1 MQMVIRRGQIS
12 RLGSFECS
20 TDKCCCST
28 TETSLRPHSRKTY
41 PDRLP
46 SLNYSILNESQLR
59 KKLGSLGISTAGSK
73 QLLMRRH
80 TEWANIVNA
89 NCDSSN
95 PKSKERL
102 LRDLEMWERSQGGG
116 SASGAQ
122 GLPSIMSKDFDKDAY
137 KSDHKDDFNQLIAKA
152 KQKRRPPTE
161 EERTREQ
168 VDNSVAKS
176 TECMDSIEPAARVT
190 SKPFRSATNSNVET
204 PSLSPFVELPAGD
217 IMDQNG

>member
-1 MQMVIRRGQIS
+1 M
-12 RLGSFECS
+12 
-20 TDKCCCST
+20 
-28 TETSLRPHSRKTY
+28 
-41 PDRLP
+41 
-46 SLNYSILNESQLR
+46 R

-116 SASGAQ
+116 SASSTSGP
-122 GLPSIMSKDFDKDAY
+122 LSVMSKDFDKEAY
-137 KSDHKDDFNQLIAKA
+137 KSDHKEDFDELIAQA

-161 EERTREQ
+161 EQRTRGQ

-176 TECMDSIEPAARVT
+176 TKCIDSIEPAAQVT
-190 SKPFRSATNSNVET
+190 AKTFRSAAKSSVET
-204 PSLSPFVELPAGD
+204 PSSTSFVDLTAVD